1 MNVTSQKALIA
12 MSGGVDSS
20 VAAWLMKKSGYECR
34 GAMMKLFANPDLG
47 LDTDRACCSQ
57 EDAEDARAVAEGL
70 GLPFHVL
77 NFTGIFAEQ
86 VINRFAAAYQK
97 GWTPNPCIDCNRF
110 VKFEHLLHRARQ
122 FDCQCL
128 ATGHY
133 ARIEEENGRYILK
146 KGADESKDQSYVLY
160 ALTQE
165 QLAGTRFPLGGLTK
179 AEVRALAEEL
189 GFGNAKKR
197 DSQDI
202 CFAPDG
208 DYAAF
213 IERRAGKVFEKG
225 FIIDRQGRC
234 LGEHQGLIHYTV
246 GQRRGLGLPGGPW
259 YVREVRAETNAVVI
273 GPEEDLYA
281 KALTARDINLIPL
294 DRLEGPIRVGAKIR
308 YRQTEQPA
316 TLWQLDDDVLR
327 VEFDQPQRAITKGQ
341 AVVLY
346 DGEVVIGGGTIANPD

>member
-1 MNVTSQKALIA
+1 

-20 VAAWLMKKSGYECR
+20 VAAWLMKNSGCECR
-34 GAMMKLFANPDLG
+34 GAMMKLYANADLG
-47 LDTDRACCSQ
+47 LDSDRGCCSL
-57 EDAEDARAVAEGL
+57 EDAEDARSVAEGL
-70 GLPFHVL
+70 DLPFHVF
-77 NFTGIFAEQ
+77 NFTEVFAEQ
-86 VINRFAAAYQK
+86 VINRFVAAYQT

-110 VKFEHLLHRARQ
+110 VKFEHLLQRARQ

-133 ARIEEENGRYILK
+133 ARIEEKNGRLLLK
-146 KGADESKDQSYVLY
+146 KGVDESKDQSYVLY

-165 QLAGTRFPLGGLTK
+165 QLARTRFPLGGLTK

-189 GFGNAKKR
+189 GFGNARKR

-213 IERRAGKVFEKG
+213 IERRIGKTFEKG
-225 FIIDRQGRC
+225 FFTDRQGRC
-234 LGEHQGLIHYTV
+234 LGEHRGLIHYTV

-259 YVREVRAETNAVVI
+259 YVREVRAEANTVAL
-273 GPEEDLYA
+273 GPEQDLYA
-281 KALTARDINLIPL
+281 KALIARDINLIPV
-294 DRLEGPIRVGAKIR
+294 DRLPGPVRVGAKIR
-308 YRQTEQPA
+308 YRQPEQPA
-316 TLWQLDDDVLR
+316 TLWQLDDDLLR

-346 DGEVVIGGGTIANPD
+346 DGEVVIVPHNIP